1 MNCGAK
7 EAYPL
12 IRKLTHSGVAWM
24 ILYVLTGSLMSL
36 CIKLSGENVTV
47 FLQIFVRNLMG
58 MIIALCILKRD
69 GVKPLYGERKY
80 QKYLFGRSLAGF
92 LGLITYFASTRLG
105 NLADVTIVN
114 RTGPF
119 FTTLFAVIFLKEKTK
134 LPQWVAL
141 VIVFIGAVIAAN
153 PTFSSD
159 ALPMLLAFICA
170 ILNGIAYTLLTF
182 FRDKVHPMSVI
193 LHFTTVTTVGSLPFV
208 LATWKP
214 IPLRDVIILLV
225 IAAAGNLC
233 VTALTMAYRLAP
245 ASEISIYDQ
254 LSIVTSLALGWIV
267 LNEVPKIN
275 TLVGGAIV
283 MTASILIFFYNRRRH
298 RLEQAQ

>member
-1 MNCGAK
+1 
-7 EAYPL
+7 
-12 IRKLTHSGVAWM
+12 M

-36 CIKLSGENVTV
+36 FIKLSGENVTV

-58 MIIALCILKRD
+58 VFVALFLLRRD

-80 QKYLFGRSLAGF
+80 QKYLFARSLAGF
-92 LGLITYFASTRLG
+92 LGLVTYFASTRLG

-134 LPQWVAL
+134 LPQWIAL
-141 VIVFIGAVIAAN
+141 VVVFIGALIAAN
-153 PTFSSD
+153 PSFTSE

-170 ILNGIAYTLLTF
+170 ILNGVAYTLLTF

-193 LHFTTVTTVGSLPFV
+193 LHFTTVSTIASLPLV

-214 IPLRDVIILLV
+214 IPLRDVLILLV
-225 IAAAGNLC
+225 IGALGNFC

-245 ASEISIYDQ
+245 ASEISVYDQ
-254 LSIVTSLALGWIV
+254 LSIVTSLALGWAV
-267 LNEVPKIN
+267 LHEIPGRN
-275 TLVGGAIV
+275 TLLGGAIV
-283 MTASILIFFYNRRRH
+283 ITASVLIFLYNRRKH
-298 RLEQAQ
+298 RLEQARQGAAEQGE